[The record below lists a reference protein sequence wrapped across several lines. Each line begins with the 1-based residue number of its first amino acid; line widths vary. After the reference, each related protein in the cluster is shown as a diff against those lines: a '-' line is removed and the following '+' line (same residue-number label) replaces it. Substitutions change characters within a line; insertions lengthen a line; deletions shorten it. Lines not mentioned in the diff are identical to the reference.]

1 MKDYDILYHPGKA
14 NVVADALGRRG
25 PGQLHSMRP
34 MAKEIAEDMVRS
46 EIELVVGRFA
56 RLLFSENSKDTGKQ
70 QLERA
75 FSAAKAE
82 MLLNAQLNCE
92 PERYLPRD
100 GEIVLATPIP
110 GVPADDDLT
119 VRAARLIT
127 QAVERVLANPAHR
140 TADLGGSMSTR
151 QMADAIWWVK
161 TYQKDKDHL
170 IVMKMAMLVKSRTD
184 IGIDPE
190 EKALR
195 FFDCLLSSWSGQVLD
210 AEDQAFLDSA
220 MRAEGHNMASLR
232 ADAVRRSIKE
242 LEVIDR
248 LIERQFKNMRLLMQ
262 SYESVRFAPQLLKK
276 MDLEIRQLEQGIE
289 KTIEDQ
295 RREVSRQ

>member
-1 MKDYDILYHPGKA
+1 M
-14 NVVADALGRRG
+14 AD
-25 PGQLHSMRP
+25 H
-34 MAKEIAEDMVRS
+34 KEINLPQSASYSNIPEYKDHADQILNSFDSPEGVLG
-46 EIELVVGRFA
+46 ELV
-56 RLLFSENSKDTGKQ
+56 
-70 QLERA
+70 
-75 FSAAKAE
+75 
-82 MLLNAQLNCE
+82 
-92 PERYLPRD
+92 
-100 GEIVLATPIP
+100 
-110 GVPADDDLT
+110 
-119 VRAARLIT
+119 
-127 QAVERVLANPAHR
+127 
-140 TADLGGSMSTR
+140 R

-210 AEDQAFLDSA
+210 PDDQAFLDGA
-220 MRAEGHNMASLR
+220 MRSRGHNMASLR
-232 ADAVRRSIKE
+232 AEAIRKSIKE
-242 LEVIDR
+242 LDVIDR

-276 MDLEIRQLEQGIE
+276 MDLEIRQLEQVIE

>member
-1 MKDYDILYHPGKA
+1 MADHKAINLPQSASYSNLPEYKDHVDQILNSYDSPEG
-14 NVVADALGRRG
+14 VLG
-25 PGQLHSMRP
+25 
-34 MAKEIAEDMVRS
+34 
-46 EIELVVGRFA
+46 ELV
-56 RLLFSENSKDTGKQ
+56 
-70 QLERA
+70 
-75 FSAAKAE
+75 
-82 MLLNAQLNCE
+82 
-92 PERYLPRD
+92 
-100 GEIVLATPIP
+100 
-110 GVPADDDLT
+110 
-119 VRAARLIT
+119 
-127 QAVERVLANPAHR
+127 
-140 TADLGGSMSTR
+140 R
-151 QMADAIWWVK
+151 QMADAMWWVK

-210 AEDQAFLDSA
+210 PDDQAFLDSA
-220 MRAEGHNMASLR
+220 MRSKGYNMASLR

-262 SYESVRFAPQLLKK
+262 AYESVRFAPQLLKK
-276 MDLEIRQLEQGIE
+276 MILEIQLLEQRVEG
-289 KTIEDQ
+289 TNEDQ

>member
-1 MKDYDILYHPGKA
+1 M
-14 NVVADALGRRG
+14 AD
-25 PGQLHSMRP
+25 H
-34 MAKEIAEDMVRS
+34 KEIKLPQSASYSNLPEYKDHVDQILKS
-46 EIELVVGRFA
+46 YDSPEGVLGELV
-56 RLLFSENSKDTGKQ
+56 
-70 QLERA
+70 
-75 FSAAKAE
+75 
-82 MLLNAQLNCE
+82 
-92 PERYLPRD
+92 
-100 GEIVLATPIP
+100 
-110 GVPADDDLT
+110 
-119 VRAARLIT
+119 
-127 QAVERVLANPAHR
+127 
-140 TADLGGSMSTR
+140 R
-151 QMADAIWWVK
+151 QMADAMWWVK

-195 FFDCLLSSWSGQVLD
+195 FFDCLLSSWSGQDLD

-220 MRAEGHNMASLR
+220 IRSKGHNMASLR

-242 LEVIDR
+242 LEVVDR

-276 MDLEIRQLEQGIE
+276 MSLEIEQLEQRVQQ
-289 KTIEDQ
+289 TDEDK

>member
-1 MKDYDILYHPGKA
+1 M
-14 NVVADALGRRG
+14 AD
-25 PGQLHSMRP
+25 H
-34 MAKEIAEDMVRS
+34 KEIKLPQSASYSNLPEYEDHVDQILAS
-46 EIELVVGRFA
+46 YDSPEGVLGELV
-56 RLLFSENSKDTGKQ
+56 
-70 QLERA
+70 
-75 FSAAKAE
+75 
-82 MLLNAQLNCE
+82 
-92 PERYLPRD
+92 
-100 GEIVLATPIP
+100 
-110 GVPADDDLT
+110 
-119 VRAARLIT
+119 
-127 QAVERVLANPAHR
+127 
-140 TADLGGSMSTR
+140 R
-151 QMADAIWWVK
+151 QMADAMWWVK

-195 FFDCLLSSWSGQVLD
+195 FFDCLLNTWSGQVLD

-220 MRAEGHNMASLR
+220 MRSKGHNMASLR

-295 RREVSRQ
+295 HREVSRQ

>member
-1 MKDYDILYHPGKA
+1 MADNKKIKLSQSASYSKLPEYKDHVDQIFNSYDSPGG
-14 NVVADALGRRG
+14 VLG
-25 PGQLHSMRP
+25 
-34 MAKEIAEDMVRS
+34 
-46 EIELVVGRFA
+46 ELV
-56 RLLFSENSKDTGKQ
+56 
-70 QLERA
+70 
-75 FSAAKAE
+75 
-82 MLLNAQLNCE
+82 
-92 PERYLPRD
+92 
-100 GEIVLATPIP
+100 
-110 GVPADDDLT
+110 
-119 VRAARLIT
+119 
-127 QAVERVLANPAHR
+127 
-140 TADLGGSMSTR
+140 R
-151 QMADAIWWVK
+151 QMADAMWWVK

-184 IGIDPE
+184 MGLDPE

-195 FFDCLLSSWSGQVLD
+195 FFECLLSSWAGQVLD
-210 AEDQAFLDSA
+210 PDDQAFLDSA
-220 MRAEGHNMASLR
+220 MRSKGHNMASLR

-289 KTIEDQ
+289 KTIEDK